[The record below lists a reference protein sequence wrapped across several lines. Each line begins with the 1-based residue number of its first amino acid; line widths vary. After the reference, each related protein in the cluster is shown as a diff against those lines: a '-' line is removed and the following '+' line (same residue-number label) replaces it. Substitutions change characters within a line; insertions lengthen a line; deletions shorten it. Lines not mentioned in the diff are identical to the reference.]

1 MMNIERVLLSI
12 GLAVLLAACGGGSGE
27 DDATSASGLATEDAA
42 AQALA
47 NAGPSATSLTYTDP
61 TGTGWRLV
69 KDASST
75 ASRIV
80 LNLVGPA
87 GVSSRGVGFNLKRG
101 PGVVFGKFADG
112 GYAANPGVFELKGSN
127 PNFEPY
133 AGTDADPVLFVSA
146 PLKSGDVLSTGI
158 FQKDRTRSPKDLT
171 QPLLQVAVELPGA
184 KGSSGISTPG
194 PAIKVGQALA
204 LTVVKARMVPAD
216 IGAMDFILTTEA
228 IAKARMVDI
237 SVEVGRLVAK

>member
-1 MMNIERVLLSI
+1 M
-12 GLAVLLAACGGGSGE
+12 
-27 DDATSASGLATEDAA
+27 
-42 AQALA
+42 
-47 NAGPSATSLTYTDP
+47 
-61 TGTGWRLV
+61 
-69 KDASST
+69 
-75 ASRIV
+75 
-80 LNLVGPA
+80 
-87 GVSSRGVGFNLKRG
+87 
-101 PGVVFGKFADG
+101 
-112 GYAANPGVFELKGSN
+112 
-127 PNFEPY
+127 
-133 AGTDADPVLFVSA
+133 LFVSA